1 MLKSRNTFF
10 VAASLAIG
18 VSVLTSTKA
27 LAQYDFYSSS
37 SFGFNQNNYPP
48 IGQTWAK
55 PSKSSSPKKSAK
67 KPTSTTTQTGRI
79 SATNNPLPY
88 TRDRTLSEKIRE
100 EFLQDFEKQ
109 GMSDDLTDLRAI
121 TAQNDIVQI
130 MAGFVRLQGLDS
142 GSMEG
147 LIAFWYGQAWAIANQ
162 KPLPTPQQYQGI
174 AEQVKESIAK
184 SPTWNKMSNVERQ
197 RFFEQLAYPLFV
209 QKANYQAYLKSGKK
223 DSMAKMASRTQEG
236 LKKIGLDFQN
246 LQLSDEGFS
255 KL

>member
-18 VSVLTSTKA
+18 VSVLTSTKV
-27 LAQYDFYSSS
+27 LAQYDYYSSS

-48 IGQTWAK
+48 IGQTWAQ
-55 PSKSSSPKKSAK
+55 PSKSGGSKKEAK
-67 KPTSTTTQTGRI
+67 PQPSTTQTSRI
-79 SATNNPLPY
+79 SASNNPLPY
-88 TRDRTLSEKIRE
+88 VRDKALSEKIRE

-109 GMSDDLTDLRAI
+109 GMTDDLTGMRAT

-130 MAGFVRLQGLDS
+130 MAAFIRLQGLDS

-147 LIAFWYGQAWAIANQ
+147 MIAFWYGQAWAIANQ

-174 AEQVKESIAK
+174 AEQVQASMAK
-184 SPTWNKMSNVERQ
+184 SPTWSKMSNVDRQ
-197 RFFEQLAYPLFV
+197 KFFEQLAYPLFV

-223 DSMAKMASRTQEG
+223 DSMAKMARNTQEG

-246 LQLSDEGFS
+246 LQLSDDGFS
-255 KL
+255 RL